1 MDPQDEWSVY
11 MVRCLD
17 GSLYTGIAKDV
28 SRRVS
33 EHNLDDSLAANYT
46 RSRRPVILVYQERQ
60 ETRSSASKREYAIK
74 QMNRLEKLALID
86 ASILT
91 P

>member
-1 MDPQDEWSVY
+1 MDSLDEWNVY

-33 EHNLDDSLAANYT
+33 EHNSDDTLAANYT
-46 RSRRPVILVYQERQ
+46 RSRRPVILVYQERRR
-60 ETRSSASKREYAIK
+60 TRSSASKREYAIK
-74 QMNRLEKLALID
+74 QMSRHEKLKLID
-86 ASILT
+86 AVNLT